1 MSEKAARL
9 KLRFSTDRG
18 QLSVE
23 DLWDLPLSGNGLNLD
38 KITMALSRQLK
49 EESTESFVL
58 KASRSTDMLQLR
70 FDLAKHI
77 IDVRLAEIELA
88 KTKAEARA
96 KKDRILSIIER
107 KQDEQLEGQP
117 LEDMFKMVESG
128 LRS

>member
-1 MSEKAARL
+1 MFEKAARL

-77 IDVRLAEIELA
+77 ID
-88 KTKAEARA
+88 
-96 KKDRILSIIER
+96 
-107 KQDEQLEGQP
+107 
-117 LEDMFKMVESG
+117 G

>member
-1 MSEKAARL
+1 MFEKATRL
-9 KLRFSTDRG
+9 KLRFDTTKG
-18 QLSVE
+18 PLSVE

-38 KITMALSRQLK
+38 KIAMTLSRQLK

-58 KASRSTDMLQLR
+58 KTSRSTTVLQLK
-70 FDLAKHI
+70 FDIAKRI
-77 IDVRLAEIELA
+77 IDVRLAEIETA

-117 LEDMFKMVESG
+117 LEDLLKMVES
-128 LRS
+128 L

>member
-1 MSEKAARL
+1 MFEKAARL

-117 LEDMFKMVESG
+117 LEDLLKMVES
-128 LRS
+128 L